1 MKTLYLEC
9 AMGAAGDMLMS
20 ALSEL
25 IPDPEG
31 FVREMNALGLPGVK
45 IERQKAVRAGITGT
59 HMAVTV
65 DGQEEH
71 SSDAEPGHDHHH
83 DHDHDHHHEHDHGH
97 EHHHEHDHGHEHHH
111 DHEHDHEHQHDHEHH
126 HEHGH
131 HHHAA
136 LADIEGMIASL
147 PVSDQ
152 VKADATA
159 VYKLIAQA
167 EGHAHGMPM
176 EQIHFHEV
184 GTLDAV
190 ADVVGVCLLMER
202 IGAGK
207 IACSPVHVGSG
218 QVKCAHG
225 VLPVPAP
232 ATAYILK
239 DVPIYGGQVKGELC
253 TPTGAALLK
262 HFAASFGPMPMMR
275 VEKTGYG
282 MGTKEFESANCV
294 RAFLGEAGDGAGQ
307 VAVLECNL
315 DDMTGEALGFA
326 METLLMAGALDVFI
340 APIQMKKNRPGHL
353 LSVICE
359 EADADRFA
367 ALMLRHTTSFG
378 VRKRLCERY
387 TLSREVKTAQSDF
400 GPIQVKEGRGYGVT
414 KSKPEYEDL
423 KHAAV
428 QNGVSLAD
436 VAKSI
441 R

>member
-83 DHDHDHHHEHDHGH
+83 EHDHDH
-97 EHHHEHDHGHEHHH
+97 EHHHEHHH
-111 DHEHDHEHQHDHEHH
+111 DHEHEHDHH
-126 HEHGH
+126 HEHEHPHDHGH

-326 METLLMAGALDVFI
+326 RALDVFI

-359 EADADRFA
+359 EADAGRFA